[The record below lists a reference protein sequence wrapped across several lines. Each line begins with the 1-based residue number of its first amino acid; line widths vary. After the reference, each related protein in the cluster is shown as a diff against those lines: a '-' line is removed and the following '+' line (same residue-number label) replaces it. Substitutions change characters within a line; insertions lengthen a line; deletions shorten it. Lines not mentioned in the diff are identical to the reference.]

1 MGICKDQDGKWK
13 LSDGREVLP
22 KAIALEI
29 LHRIHE
35 KTHWGT
41 QAIVDQFGI
50 KYMCIGIHNLAKQV
64 VAGCTMCLQVNKA
77 NFRKQP
83 LGGRPLA
90 QRPFANIQVDF
101 TELPKVGRVKYLL
114 VIIDHLTHYVEAF
127 PTTRTTTQAVVKVL
141 LENII
146 PRIIYHS
153 TDYVY
158 QQHTT
163 AEYHLVKREPFT
175 TLTIATLLT
184 IGGVGA
190 GTGVASLINQQK
202 EIKTLRMSVDEDL
215 GRIEQAIDGWVSI
228 LDQYPYFFNKSFWR
242 ASQETAL
249 SGRGASGV
257 QDPSGRPPGIFW
269 EEGSCGPADHPGKD
283 QNLLEL
289 RTKGVEELLVHRMY
303 RGLWEFVLDLLEQL
317 EARIIFKNGEI
328 SLEVKD
334 QQYVELLSLML
345 ITKEIE
351 VASEKENFR
360 KIMDQVFPG
369 VWASNIPGRAKNV
382 LPVQIRLKEGG
393 QPVRV
398 KQYPLK
404 KEDIEGVSPIIEN
417 FLQLGLLRE
426 CQSDF
431 NTPILP
437 VKKPDGS
444 YRLVQDLRAVNK
456 VTEDLYPEVANPY
469 TLLTRLT
476 PELTWFTVLN
486 LKDAFFCLPLHEA
499 SQKIFAFEWES
510 PKTGRKTQLTWC
522 VLPQGYK
529 NSPTIFGEQ
538 LAKDLESW
546 EPPPGEGQLLQYV
559 DDLLIATQTQE
570 TCVDWTVSLLNFL
583 GLQGYRVSQK
593 KAQMVR
599 QTVIYLGYEVSAGQR
614 TLGQDRKEAICQT
627 PKPQTVKELRTFL
640 GMTGWCRLWIYNY
653 GLLVK
658 PLYALITE
666 GSRDLQWTK
675 DATRAFNQLKKA
687 LMSAPALGLPNVS
700 KPFFLFSHEKQGIAL
715 GILAQNLG
723 PYRRAVAY
731 LSKQLDTAAKGWPGC
746 LRAVAAV
753 AINIQEAR
761 KFTLGQKMTV
771 LVSHTMSA
779 VLEAKGGHWLSPQ
792 RFLKYQ
798 AILVEQ
804 DDDEIVVTNIVNP
817 ASFLS
822 GSTGEPVIHD
832 CLETIEATYSSRP
845 DLKDTPLEDADTW
858 FTDGSSYVV
867 SGRRHAELAK
877 GKEINI
883 YTDSRYAFGVVH
895 AHGAI
900 WKERGLLNSQGK
912 SIKHAQEILRLLDAI
927 QLPERVA
934 VMHIKAHQKVSSE
947 LEEGNMLADREA
959 KEAAKGEVPD
969 KAVEAAL
976 IPDGKISI
984 EGKPVYNKKDKKLIK
999 VEKASYNQEGWA
1011 VTEEGK
1017 LVVPSYLLWSL
1028 VQREHEKTHW
1038 GIDALYNHLKERIM
1052 ARKLKGTVIKVTCQC
1067 SLCLRTNPKNTPKPK
1082 VGQIGKGCG
1091 PGQQWQIDFT
1101 ELPRKG
1107 GYRYLLVLTDTF
1119 SGWPEA
1125 FPARTA
1131 KAREV
1136 TKALLQEII
1145 PRFGVPATISSDR
1158 GPHFISKIAQQIS
1171 HHLGIDWELHTP
1183 YHPQSSGQVEKMNHL
1198 IKQQIVRL
1206 GQEANLPWP
1215 QALPLALLRIQTKPR
1230 AKEKLSLFEILYGRP
1245 YAVQGG
1251 TAPIQVGKETLH
1263 GYMVALYK
1271 QLREIEKYVAG
1282 TQNRD

>member
-1 MGICKDQDGKWK
+1 
-13 LSDGREVLP
+13 
-22 KAIALEI
+22 
-29 LHRIHE
+29 
-35 KTHWGT
+35 
-41 QAIVDQFGI
+41 
-50 KYMCIGIHNLAKQV
+50 
-64 VAGCTMCLQVNKA
+64 
-77 NFRKQP
+77 
-83 LGGRPLA
+83 
-90 QRPFANIQVDF
+90 
-101 TELPKVGRVKYLL
+101 
-114 VIIDHLTHYVEAF
+114 
-127 PTTRTTTQAVVKVL
+127 
-141 LENII
+141 
-146 PRIIYHS
+146 
-153 TDYVY
+153 
-158 QQHTT
+158 
-163 AEYHLVKREPFT
+163 
-175 TLTIATLLT
+175 
-184 IGGVGA
+184 
-190 GTGVASLINQQK
+190 
-202 EIKTLRMSVDEDL
+202 
-215 GRIEQAIDGWVSI
+215 
-228 LDQYPYFFNKSFWR
+228 
-242 ASQETAL
+242 
-249 SGRGASGV
+249 
-257 QDPSGRPPGIFW
+257 
-269 EEGSCGPADHPGKD
+269 
-283 QNLLEL
+283 
-289 RTKGVEELLVHRMY
+289 
-303 RGLWEFVLDLLEQL
+303 
-317 EARIIFKNGEI
+317 
-328 SLEVKD
+328 
-334 QQYVELLSLML
+334 
-345 ITKEIE
+345 
-351 VASEKENFR
+351 
-360 KIMDQVFPG
+360 MDQVFPE
-369 VWASNIPGRAKNV
+369 VRASNIPGRAKNA
-382 LPVQIRLKEGG
+382 LPVQIRRKEGG
-393 QPVRV
+393 QPVKV
-398 KQYPLK
+398 EQYPLK

-431 NTPILP
+431 NIPILP

-444 YRLVQDLRAVNK
+444 YRLVEDSRAVNK
-456 VTEDLYPEVANPY
+456 VTEDLYPVVANPY
-469 TLLTRLT
+469 TLLTHLT
-476 PELTWFTVLN
+476 PELTWFTVLD

-522 VLPQGYK
+522 VLLQGYK

-666 GSRDLQWTK
+666 WSRDLQWTK
-675 DATRAFNQLKKA
+675 DATRAFDQLKKA

-723 PYRRAVAY
+723 PYQRAVAY

-804 DDDEIVVTNIVNP
+804 DDVEIVVTNIVNP

-822 GSTGEPVIHD
+822 GNMGEPVIHD

-845 DLKDTPLEDADTW
+845 DLKDTLLEDAETW

-867 SGRRHAELAK
+867 SGRRHAGYAVTTSKEVIGSHHCRLIHLHRRLKYCLNPSPRAGK
-877 GKEINI
+877 RKEINI

-934 VMHIKAHQKVSSE
+934 IMHIKAHQKVSSE

-959 KEAAKGEVPD
+959 KDAAKGEVPD
-969 KAVEAAL
+969 KAVEAAFIL
-976 IPDGKISI
+976 DRKVSI

-999 VEKASYNQEGWA
+999 VEKASYNQEEWA
-1011 VTEEGK
+1011 VTKEGK
-1017 LVVPSYLLWSL
+1017 LVVPSYLL
-1028 VQREHEKTHW
+1028 
-1038 GIDALYNHLKERIM
+1038 
-1052 ARKLKGTVIKVTCQC
+1052 
-1067 SLCLRTNPKNTPKPK
+1067 
-1082 VGQIGKGCG
+1082 
-1091 PGQQWQIDFT
+1091 
-1101 ELPRKG
+1101 
-1107 GYRYLLVLTDTF
+1107 
-1119 SGWPEA
+1119 
-1125 FPARTA
+1125 
-1131 KAREV
+1131 
-1136 TKALLQEII
+1136 
-1145 PRFGVPATISSDR
+1145 
-1158 GPHFISKIAQQIS
+1158 
-1171 HHLGIDWELHTP
+1171 
-1183 YHPQSSGQVEKMNHL
+1183 
-1198 IKQQIVRL
+1198 
-1206 GQEANLPWP
+1206 
-1215 QALPLALLRIQTKPR
+1215 
-1230 AKEKLSLFEILYGRP
+1230 
-1245 YAVQGG
+1245 
-1251 TAPIQVGKETLH
+1251 
-1263 GYMVALYK
+1263 
-1271 QLREIEKYVAG
+1271 
-1282 TQNRD
+1282 